1 MDFEISFRKETGYFI
16 IKTSGDT
23 TPDDVEASLIQVL
36 TSPDWSNGKNILFDN
51 RLESL
56 DKLSSDDVQKL
67 SLKFTQFNEKL
78 QNSKIALV
86 MPKDVAYGLARMWEN
101 YTETTATFR
110 TNVFRSIDNALQW
123 IEENG

>member
-36 TSPDWSNGKNILFDN
+36 TSPDWSKGKNILFDN
-51 RLESL
+51 RLENL
-56 DKLSSDDVQKL
+56 NKLSSDDVQKI
-67 SLKFTQFNEKL
+67 SLKFTQFNKKL
-78 QNSKIALV
+78 ANSRIALV
-86 MPKDVAYGLARMWEN
+86 MPEDVAFGLARMWEN

-110 TNVFRSIDNALQW
+110 TNVFRSIDNALKW
-123 IEENG
+123 IEGIG

>member
-1 MDFEISFRKETGYFI
+1 MDFEIIFRKETGYFI

-23 TPDDVEASLIQVL
+23 MPDDVEASLIQVL

-51 RLESL
+51 RLERL
-56 DKLSSDDVQKL
+56 DKLSSNDVQKI
-67 SLKFTQFNEKL
+67 SLKFTKFNEKL

-86 MPKDVAYGLARMWEN
+86 MPKDVAYGLARMWEF

-110 TNVFRSIDNALQW
+110 TNVFRSMDNALQW
-123 IEENG
+123 IDEQG